1 MITIHQIKSYA
12 SLGLLLRNT
21 SVARVA
27 IFVVAGLLGLNS
39 VAAEEQTIKRIL
51 ETENDLVELSV
62 IDGTGGTSHIA
73 TGAPGRVTVEATIT
87 GFSGRWSQ
95 RRIREQLEE
104 LAKNPLIK
112 QEGNTIQIGGLPWWI
127 RRDLSISYRIT
138 VPPNT
143 NVHAQGPDSVRLQ
156 GLVGDL
162 HAIGAN
168 TSALEIRGNV
178 TLERAKD
185 VRITDLSGN
194 LHVSGGRVTASNI
207 KGDVNLVRSEYVSID
222 NVSGEVIVTDRAHV
236 FSLDD
241 VIVDLGMSGL

>member
-1 MITIHQIKSYA
+1 MITIHQIESYA
-12 SLGLLLRNT
+12 PLSLRIRST
-21 SVARVA
+21 SVARAA
-27 IFVVAGLLGLNS
+27 IFVIAGFFGLS
-39 VAAEEQTIKRIL
+39 SIAAEEQTIKRIL

-73 TGAPGRVTVEATIT
+73 TGAPGRLTVEATIT

-95 RRIREQLEE
+95 RRIREQLGE
-104 LAKNPLIK
+104 LAKNPLIN
-112 QEGNTIQIGGLPWWI
+112 QEGNSIQIGGLPWRI
-127 RRDLSISYRIT
+127 RRDLSISYSIT

-143 NVHAQGPDSVRLQ
+143 NVHAQGPDRVRVQ

-162 HAIGAN
+162 YAIGAN
-168 TSALEIRGNV
+168 TIASEIRGHV

-185 VRITDLSGN
+185 IRITDLSGN
-194 LHVSGGRVTASNI
+194 LYVSGGRVTASNI

-222 NVSGEVIVTDRAHV
+222 NVSGEVIITDRAHV

-241 VIVDLGMSGL
+241 VIVDFGMSGL